1 MGLDRF
7 YDGGILKSGRGFD
20 VYTRLVEDN
29 GVDFDIQWLP
39 GNSNDSYE
47 IPVGLDAVSGGEV
60 VFSAQTNELPFGY
73 DLMIED
79 RLANS
84 FADLKDG
91 AIYAADVEAGAA
103 GTGRFFLHVGAGVQT
118 NVEKDINNN
127 DLSVYTVD
135 QNLYIKGNVDS
146 DAEISVYSIDGRLM
160 NRFGASSQSLNRLSI
175 SDYSPGVYFV
185 KVMDANKYKPVK
197 FVVEK

>member
-1 MGLDRF
+1 M
-7 YDGGILKSGRGFD
+7 
-20 VYTRLVEDN
+20 
-29 GVDFDIQWLP
+29 
-39 GNSNDSYE
+39 
-47 IPVGLDAVSGGEV
+47 
-60 VFSAQTNELPFGY
+60 
-73 DLMIED
+73 
-79 RLANS
+79 
-84 FADLKDG
+84 
-91 AIYAADVEAGAA
+91 
-103 GTGRFFLHVGAGVQT
+103 
-118 NVEKDINNN
+118 EKDINNKY
-127 DLSVYTVD
+127 LSVYTVG